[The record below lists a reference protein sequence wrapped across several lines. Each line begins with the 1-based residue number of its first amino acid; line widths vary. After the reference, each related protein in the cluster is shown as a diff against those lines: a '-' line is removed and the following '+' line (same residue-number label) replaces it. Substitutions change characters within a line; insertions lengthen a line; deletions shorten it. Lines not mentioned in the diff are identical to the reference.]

1 MAEINAAPN
10 GIYKAIT
17 GVMADVGAVE
27 KNGVNKQQGF
37 KFRGIDDVMN
47 ALHPAMV
54 KHHVFTVPEILEQT
68 REVKITRN
76 GVELIFSLCKIRY
89 TFFAD
94 DGSHVEAV
102 VIGEG
107 MDSGDK
113 ATNKAMAIAYKYACF
128 QVFCIPTEEMIDPDS
143 ERPEMEGDGKKPA
156 KGGKKTVQQQ
166 AAQSQTAAQTRP
178 AAPQGAP
185 QQPAAQTKAQ
195 AAAAPQEPVDPDPL
209 VTEPMITTIKNELE
223 RTGVKE
229 IQVLKRAGCDAL
241 EKMTVTQYRRVMK
254 SFQATPDRRTE

>member
-1 MAEINAAPN
+1 MAETNTAPN

-17 GVMADVGAVE
+17 GVMADVGAVG

-68 REVKITRN
+68 REVKTTRN

-89 TFFAD
+89 TFFTD
-94 DGSHVEAV
+94 DGSHVDAV

-143 ERPEMEGDGKKPA
+143 ECPEMEGDGKKPA
-156 KGGKKTVQQQ
+156 RGGKKAAGQQ
-166 AAQSQTAAQTRP
+166 AAQSQAAPQQAPPQTAAQ
-178 AAPQGAP
+178 
-185 QQPAAQTKAQ
+185 QQAQAQTQAQ
-195 AAAAPQEPVDPDPL
+195 AAAAPQEPADPDPL

-229 IQVLKRAGCDAL
+229 VQVLKRAGCDAL
-241 EKMTVTQYRRVMK
+241 EKMTVSQYRRVMR
-254 SFQATPDRRTE
+254 SFQATPDRRAE